1 MDTRLHPISVTASL
15 NRRLY
20 LNCLD
25 GLGDAD
31 LAFRAGERTSSTG
44 FLACHLL
51 DARVYAVQLI
61 GGKVEHPVAETLRA
75 LLSPGDLPSY
85 PSLAELRDAWSQAS
99 DVLAARFELLPA
111 AVLDTPSGEKLP
123 VQDGT
128 VLGALTFLLQHESY
142 HIGQL
147 ALLRKMRTGQPMS
160 YR

>member
-1 MDTRLHPISVTASL
+1 MDRRLYPISVTASL

-20 LNCLD
+20 LNCLE

-31 LAFRAGERTSSTG
+31 LAFRAGERTSSLG
-44 FLACHLL
+44 FLACHVL
-51 DARVYAVQLI
+51 DARVYAAQLI

-75 LLSPGDLPSY
+75 LTSPGDFRSY
-85 PSLAELRDAWSQAS
+85 PSLADLRDAWSQAG
-99 DVLAARFELLPA
+99 DVLASRFELLPDA
-111 AVLDTPSGEKLP
+111 ALDMPSGEKLP

-147 ALLRKMRTGQPMS
+147 ALLRKMRTGQAMS